1 MILLK
6 RPVFII
12 YRIEQNCKLLNDAIK
27 IMEYGMDARCE
38 KCNEFKF
45 CITIFV
51 RESFFFLTADL

>member
-51 RESFFFLTADL
+51 RESCFF